1 MSKKPPKH
9 SEAKKARE
17 SAASRMKKSWPGS
30 RDRVR
35 KVPLRPEHHLIVTEG
50 TKTEPL
56 YFEEIRRRV
65 NREHRGD
72 WVTVEVRGVG
82 MSTLSL
88 LEHAKAL
95 AESSVRGYTHVWVV
109 FDRDNFAAADF
120 NAVADTCEAEDAGG
134 ARFHA
139 IWSNECFELWYLLHF
154 EYLQSDLSRDMYGP
168 KLDAHL
174 GEVGIGPYRKNA
186 PGMFTA
192 LEPNLDCAIANA
204 RKLEARNAGKT
215 PEASRPGTMV
225 HKLIEHLRPF
235 MGKAGGAGRA

>member
-9 SEAKKARE
+9 SEAKKERV
-17 SAASRMKKSWPGS
+17 SAASRMKESWPAP
-30 RDRVR
+30 RDMSR

-56 YFEEIRRRV
+56 YFGEIRQRINDRY
-65 NREHRGD
+65 HGD
-72 WVTVEVRGVG
+72 WVTVEVKGAG

-88 LEHAKAL
+88 LQHARSL
-95 AESSVRGYTHVWVV
+95 AESSVRGFTHVWVV
-109 FDRDNFAAADF
+109 YDRDSFPPADF
-120 NAVADTCEAEDAGG
+120 NAVADECATEGAGG

-154 EYLQSDLSRDMYGP
+154 EFLQSDLSRDMYIP

-174 GEVGIGPYRKNA
+174 EKLGMGPYRKNDS
-186 PGMFTA
+186 GMFTA
-192 LEPNLDCAIANA
+192 LETLLDNAIENA
-204 RKLEARNAGKT
+204 HKLEELNAGKT

-225 HKLIEHLRPF
+225 HKLIENLRPF
-235 MGKAGGAGRA
+235 MGG

>member
-1 MSKKPPKH
+1 MSRKPPKH
-9 SEAKKARE
+9 SETKKARE
-17 SAASRMKKSWPGS
+17 SAAARMKGSWPGP
-30 RDRVR
+30 RDRAR
-35 KVPLRPEHHLIVTEG
+35 KIALRPEHHLIVTEG

-65 NREHRGD
+65 NSVNHGE
-72 WVTVEVRGVG
+72 WVTVEVRGAG

-109 FDRDNFAAADF
+109 YDRDSFAAADF
-120 NAVADTCEAEDAGG
+120 NAVASACETEDAGG

-154 EYLQSDLSRDMYGP
+154 EYLQSDLSRDMYAP
-168 KLDAHL
+168 KLDSHL
-174 GEVGIGPYRKNA
+174 AGLGAGPYRKNA
-186 PGMFTA
+186 PGMFA
-192 LEPNLDCAIANA
+192 LLEPRLDEAMANA
-204 RKLEARNAGKT
+204 RKLEKRNAGRT

-225 HKLIEHLRPF
+225 HRLVEHLRPF
-235 MGKAGGAGRA
+235 MGKGDGVA